1 MRTWLVAILVP
12 LFSAAL
18 FSQAE
23 WPRPNWE
30 KVEAIDCRS
39 SDEAR
44 SSIEKSIGRFKVQIE
59 PVPSPDGDGFRCRAD
74 LIAPAG
80 QKTHL
85 MEDVW
90 VSIHQGTG
98 EDLFGD
104 GRLSLVLEGFSG
116 GAHCCYTYRI
126 IDLTNPP
133 VVLPPI
139 ENGTPFYFFKDKA
152 SGQFRVLTGDGGF
165 DYFDGLCHA
174 CVPMPT
180 VVLRLDAEGLH
191 DASPRFV
198 EQYDTEIAAARA
210 RIPQG
215 DIGKF
220 EMADFQ
226 DAKPVVLE
234 IVLSYLY
241 SGREA
246 EAWQT
251 LEEMW
256 PAGDRDR
263 MKKLILKTR
272 AGGILSRL
280 GKTRP

>member
-1 MRTWLVAILVP
+1 MPCVCAH
-12 LFSAAL
+12 
-18 FSQAE
+18 
-23 WPRPNWE
+23 
-30 KVEAIDCRS
+30 
-39 SDEAR
+39 
-44 SSIEKSIGRFKVQIE
+44 
-59 PVPSPDGDGFRCRAD
+59 AD
-74 LIAPAG
+74 
-80 QKTHL
+80 
-85 MEDVW
+85 
-90 VSIHQGTG
+90 
-98 EDLFGD
+98 
-104 GRLSLVLEGFSG
+104 R
-116 GAHCCYTYRI
+116 
-126 IDLTNPP
+126 
-133 VVLPPI
+133 
-139 ENGTPFYFFKDKA
+139 
-152 SGQFRVLTGDGGF
+152 
-165 DYFDGLCHA
+165 
-174 CVPMPT
+174 
-180 VVLRLDAEGLH
+180 VLRLDAEGLH
-191 DASPRFV
+191 DASPQFV

-251 LEEMW
+251 LDEMW

-272 AGGILSRL
+272 AGGILSKL